1 MEDRDLKENRDRD
14 EERREAYAPPEATV
28 VPVALQ
34 PRLGGC
40 NFSTIQVCGLT
51 EV

>member
-1 MEDRDLKENRDRD
+1 MEDRELKKNRDLD